1 MDRAGFA
8 PGPVLRRSGPH
19 RPPISLNEVTFRAAE
34 DQADLEQ
41 ALARSATVLGAI
53 APGLDLGEGGVGA
66 VLIGL
71 GSGST
76 RPFPLAPTLT
86 LTDSAWTFTFILA
99 THPWRNT
106 RRGISCPRISGPG
119 ACGPV
124 VSSPVACGEP
134 ERDLVRETGQQGVAL

>member
-8 PGPVLRRSGPH
+8 PGPVLHRSGPH

-41 ALARSATVLGAI
+41 ALAGSATVLGAI
-53 APGLDLGEGGVGA
+53 APGLDLGEDRVGA
-66 VLIGL
+66 ALIGL
-71 GSGST
+71 GST
-76 RPFPLAPTLT
+76 RTFPLAPTLT
-86 LTDSAWTFTFILA
+86 LTDSAWPFTFILA
-99 THPWRNT
+99 THPWRDT